1 VGVYLEIIIGD
12 GSADELAVE
21 VVVGGVDVPDAGVGV
36 GVAVR
41 ASAERPVWKKNRNIE
56 VNKTKNILSQ
66 FARAGR

>member
-1 VGVYLEIIIGD
+1 VGVYLEIIVGD

-21 VVVGGVDVPDAGVGV
+21 VIVGGVDVPDAGVGV

-41 ASAERPVWKKNRNIE
+41 ASAERPVWKKNIE
-56 VNKTKNILSQ
+56 VKKKNILSQ